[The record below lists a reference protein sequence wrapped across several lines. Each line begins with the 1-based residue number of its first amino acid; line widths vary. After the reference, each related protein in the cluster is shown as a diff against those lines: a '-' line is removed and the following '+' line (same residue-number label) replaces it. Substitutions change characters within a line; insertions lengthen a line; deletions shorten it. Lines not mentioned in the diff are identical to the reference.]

1 MPIPDFQNLML
12 PLLQLAADGA
22 ERAEL
27 LSSGIGIGWART
39 YLSKALCR
47 TRQKGSTS

>member
-12 PLLQLAADGA
+12 PMLQLAANGVK
-22 ERAEL
+22 RAEL
-27 LSSGIGIGWART
+27 LSSGISVGWART
-39 YLSKALCR
+39 HLRKALRR